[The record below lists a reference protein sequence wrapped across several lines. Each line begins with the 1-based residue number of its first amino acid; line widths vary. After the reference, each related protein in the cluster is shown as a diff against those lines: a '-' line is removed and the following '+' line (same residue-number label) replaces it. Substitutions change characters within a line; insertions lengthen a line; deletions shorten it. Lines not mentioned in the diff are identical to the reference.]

1 MGGMNVTD
9 ITKETIPLSMSTVRQ
24 SRLAKGFNLLTWGC
38 VSERTTLPGRAVHS
52 DIRELGKGCVSA
64 RTTLP
69 GRAVHSDVRELG
81 KGCVRE
87 VVTDSCHFVVHSGW
101 DQNKSKTNMPAS
113 FQTQAKNTTGCFSL
127 TQHIK
132 RTISRWSV
140 RNTSVL
146 FSQDTLQEKISQFLL
161 LLLLLMLFLLLPY
174 LSNSC
179 FLSCPFVE
187 CKRLLYDTCT
197 LFCLPLSI

>member
-1 MGGMNVTD
+1 MTD

-24 SRLAKGFNLLTWGC
+24 SRLTKGFNLLTWGC
-38 VSERTTLPGRAVHS
+38 VCGR
-52 DIRELGKGCVSA
+52 
-64 RTTLP
+64 TLP

-87 VVTDSCHFVVHSGW
+87 VVTDSCHFAFHSGW

-113 FQTQAKNTTGCFSL
+113 FQTQAKNTAGCFSL
-127 TQHIK
+127 RQHMK

-140 RNTSVL
+140 RITSVL
-146 FSQDTLQEKISQFLL
+146 FSQDTLQKKISQLLL

>member
-1 MGGMNVTD
+1 MCLRKN
-9 ITKETIPLSMSTVRQ
+9 
-24 SRLAKGFNLLTWGC
+24 AAW
-38 VSERTTLPGRAVHS
+38 
-52 DIRELGKGCVSA
+52 KGCTQWRQRA
-64 RTTLP
+64 RQGMCLQKNLP

-87 VVTDSCHFVVHSGW
+87 VVTDSCHFAFHSGW
-101 DQNKSKTNMPAS
+101 DENKSKTNMPAS
-113 FQTQAKNTTGCFSL
+113 FQTQAKNTAGCFSL
-127 TQHIK
+127 RQHMK

-140 RNTSVL
+140 RITSVL
-146 FSQDTLQEKISQFLL
+146 FPQDTLQKKISQLL